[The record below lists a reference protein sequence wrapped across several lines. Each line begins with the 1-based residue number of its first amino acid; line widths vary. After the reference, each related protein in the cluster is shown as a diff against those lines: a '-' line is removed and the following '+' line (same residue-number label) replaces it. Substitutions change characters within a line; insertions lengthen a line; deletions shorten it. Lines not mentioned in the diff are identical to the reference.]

1 MTKKV
6 VYSNDG
12 TFDYFSLRSRQW
24 SNLGNL
30 SNHDGGDAISNT
42 IALLLILLN
51 VWNFGEFFLELNSKE
66 PYLSSENEKKL
77 VVLSLCP
84 P

>member
-30 SNHDGGDAISNT
+30 SNHDAISNN
-42 IALLLILLN
+42 IALIPISLI
-51 VWNFGEFFLELNSKE
+51 VWNFGDYFGIEF
-66 PYLSSENEKKL
+66 
-77 VVLSLCP
+77 
-84 P
+84 

>member
-1 MTKKV
+1 MM
-6 VYSNDG
+6 G
-12 TFDYFSLRSRQW
+12 LLITFHLE
-24 SNLGNL
+24 
-30 SNHDGGDAISNT
+30 A
-42 IALLLILLN
+42 IALILILLN

>member
-1 MTKKV
+1 MTNKV

-12 TFDYFSLRSRQW
+12 TFDYFSLRRRQL

-42 IALLLILLN
+42 IALILILLN
-51 VWNFGEFFLELNSKE
+51 V
-66 PYLSSENEKKL
+66 
-77 VVLSLCP
+77 
-84 P
+84 

>member
-1 MTKKV
+1 MTKNV

-12 TFDYFSLRSRQW
+12 TFDYFSLRNRQW

-42 IALLLILLN
+42 IALILILLN

-66 PYLSSENEKKL
+66 PHLSSQNEKKL

>member
-42 IALLLILLN
+42 IALILILLN
-51 VWNFGEFFLELNSKE
+51 V
-66 PYLSSENEKKL
+66 
-77 VVLSLCP
+77 
-84 P
+84 

>member
-1 MTKKV
+1 MTKKI

-30 SNHDGGDAISNT
+30 SNHDGGDAISNI
-42 IALLLILLN
+42 IALTPILLI

-66 PYLSSENEKKL
+66 PSSSENEKKL